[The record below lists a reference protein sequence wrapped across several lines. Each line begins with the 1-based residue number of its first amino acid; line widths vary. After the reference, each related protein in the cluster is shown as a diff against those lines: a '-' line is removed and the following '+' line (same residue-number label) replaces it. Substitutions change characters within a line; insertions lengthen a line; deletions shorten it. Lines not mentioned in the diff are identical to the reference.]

1 MDTYNWRT
9 EMPPGS
15 RERIVNKIMETLKRH
30 LPFSGQEI
38 KEIAVRFEEKMYT
51 AAMNQSD
58 YLRKIS
64 LKMLAMESNSQN
76 TIPNS
81 LPPNPSGN
89 NNSDSG
95 GIFEIA
101 NLSLDDPVFVDEGE
115 IDEEHED
122 ILE

>member
-1 MDTYNWRT
+1 
-9 EMPPGS
+9 
-15 RERIVNKIMETLKRH
+15 METLKRH